1 MTGVFMRRPGEDTDT
16 DTDTYGKMPCV
27 TEAGI
32 SGVAASPGSPSITNH
47 HQKLEE
53 ARKESSLEP
62 LEGVCG
68 QTDWRLLAFRAVG
81 E

>member
-1 MTGVFMRRPGEDTDT
+1 MRRPCEDT
-16 DTDTYGKMPCV
+16 DTDTYGKMPHV

-32 SGVAASPGSPSITNH
+32 NDVAASQGSPSISNN

-68 QTDWRLLAFRAVG
+68 QLDWGLLASRAVG